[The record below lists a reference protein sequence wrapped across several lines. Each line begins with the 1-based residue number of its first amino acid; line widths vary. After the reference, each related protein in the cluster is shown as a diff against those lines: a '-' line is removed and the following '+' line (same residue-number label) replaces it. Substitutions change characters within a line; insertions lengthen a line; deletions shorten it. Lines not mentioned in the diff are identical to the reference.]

1 MFKRNKSKPAQEVVA
16 HVAQEVTGAVPMDV
30 AVMQRMM
37 GEFLAS
43 TALARVQSD
52 VGAIARDFAEFKGNI
67 AKLNSEL
74 GVFRETAIVP
84 VLKELEYL
92 RYNMG
97 ARTDDT
103 AAALSKLV
111 HHLQDQL
118 ELLLKT
124 RGVDPHARDEA
135 GETAL
140 DRLGVA
146 RERPSMHELATTG
159 VKAPMDTGNL
169 QIDTAAELQRRIEAQ
184 AEELNKLRH
193 ENAELRRLAVEDG
206 IEGA

>member
-1 MFKRNKSKPAQEVVA
+1 MFKRKPKQEVLA
-16 HVAQEVTGAVPMDV
+16 HVAQEVAGVVPMEA
-30 AVMQRMM
+30 AVVQRMM

-67 AKLNSEL
+67 AKLNSSL
-74 GVFRETAIVP
+74 GEFRENAIVP

-124 RGVDPHARDEA
+124 RGVNPHLPDAG

-140 DRLGVA
+140 DKLGVA
-146 RERPSMHELATTG
+146 RDRPSIDELVTSG
-159 VKAPMDTGNL
+159 VKANE
-169 QIDTAAELQRRIEAQ
+169 IDQSGAIAALSARVDALMR
-184 AEELNKLRH
+184 
-193 ENAELRRLAVEDG
+193 ENADLRRLAVEDG
-206 IEGA
+206 MEGA

>member
-1 MFKRNKSKPAQEVVA
+1 MFKRRSKQEVVA
-16 HVAQEVTGAVPMDV
+16 KVAQEVTGAVPMDV
-30 AVMQRMM
+30 AVVQRMM

-67 AKLNSEL
+67 AKLNSSL
-74 GVFRETAIVP
+74 GEFRENAIVP

-124 RGVDPHARDEA
+124 RGVDPNARDVA
-135 GETAL
+135 GESAL

-146 RERPSMHELATTG
+146 RDRPSLNELETSG

-184 AEELNKLRH
+184 AAELTQLRH

-206 IEGA
+206 LEGA

>member
-1 MFKRNKSKPAQEVVA
+1 VFKRNKSKQEVVA
-16 HVAQEVTGAVPMDV
+16 HVAQEVAGAVPMDV
-30 AVMQRMM
+30 AVVQRMM

-67 AKLNSEL
+67 AKLNTTL
-74 GVFRETAIVP
+74 GEFRENAILP

-92 RYNMG
+92 RFNSG
-97 ARTDDT
+97 ARMEDT
-103 AAALSKLV
+103 AGSLDKLV

-118 ELLLKT
+118 ELLLKA
-124 RGVDPHARDEA
+124 RGINPTAVLDAS
-135 GETAL
+135 GQTAL

-146 RERPSMHELATTG
+146 RDRPSLNELATTG

-169 QIDTAAELQRRIEAQ
+169 QIDTAAELQRR
-184 AEELNKLRH
+184 H

-206 IEGA
+206 LEGA

>member
-1 MFKRNKSKPAQEVVA
+1 MFKRNKSKQEVIS
-16 HVAQEVTGAVPMDV
+16 HVAQEVAGAVPMDV
-30 AVMQRMM
+30 AVVQRMM

-124 RGVDPHARDEA
+124 RGVDPHARDQA

-146 RERPSMHELATTG
+146 RDRPSLNELATTG
-159 VKAPMDTGNL
+159 VKANEIAEGGTL
-169 QIDTAAELQRRIEAQ
+169 EALTARVDALMR
-184 AEELNKLRH
+184 
-193 ENAELRRLAVEDG
+193 ENADLKRLAVEDG
-206 IEGA
+206 LEGA